1 MVEEKNIL
9 KKLNDWNAW
18 EQTETK
24 NEKDIITYAG
34 GSHTKSIYRNIE
46 SGVCVLVDE
55 VMSVDDHKP
64 KYKIF
69 ILYIQRVE

>member
-9 KKLNDWNAW
+9 KKLNDRNVW
-18 EQTETK
+18 EQTVAKDE
-24 NEKDIITYAG
+24 EDIITYVG
-34 GSHTKSIYRNIE
+34 GHHTKSIYKNIK

-64 KYKIF
+64 KYKVF
-69 ILYIQRVE
+69 IIYIQRVE